1 MAKLNYFLPLCNQR
15 QAHILIY
22 FLPAYNQAGVLT
34 VGSQGQASLF
44 TEVKTCS
51 LLTYIK
57 KVGQLQDQ
65 LPGFLEVLCPWASGA
80 YRLEAFLF
88 YRSLKLSYFKPLNI
102 MFTITLPTKSLLTCF
117 LSTNVEF
124 PTKSPRF
131 FLVQYCSKLQVT
143 TGQWWSDVF
152 LLHAIALCSSR

>member
-80 YRLEAFLF
+80 YRLEAFML
-88 YRSLKLSYFKPLNI
+88 YSSCQHSSLNLKCNVSPYTYTLELLVVVSSPTWVLGTKLGFSGRAGN
-102 MFTITLPTKSLLTCF
+102 
-117 LSTNVEF
+117 
-124 PTKSPRF
+124 
-131 FLVQYCSKLQVT
+131 
-143 TGQWWSDVF
+143 
-152 LLHAIALCSSR
+152 ALKH